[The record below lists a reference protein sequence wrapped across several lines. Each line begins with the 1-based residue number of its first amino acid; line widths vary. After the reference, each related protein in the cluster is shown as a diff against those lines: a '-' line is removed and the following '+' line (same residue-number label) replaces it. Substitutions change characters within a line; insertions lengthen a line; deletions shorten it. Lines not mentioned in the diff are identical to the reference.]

1 VQTEAGALTVTI
13 SVGMAHVEGGEQD
26 LSELLAR
33 ADGALYAAKQNGRNR
48 VEVAVPPSAPV
59 PSAT

>member
-1 VQTEAGALTVTI
+1 VDQ
-13 SVGMAHVEGGEQD
+13 GEKD

-48 VEVAVPPSAPV
+48 VEVLS
-59 PSAT
+59 